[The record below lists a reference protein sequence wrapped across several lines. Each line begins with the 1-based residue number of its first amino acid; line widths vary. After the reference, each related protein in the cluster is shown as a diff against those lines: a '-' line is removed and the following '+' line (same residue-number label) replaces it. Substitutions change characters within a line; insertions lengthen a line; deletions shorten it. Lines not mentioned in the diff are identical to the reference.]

1 MTNDKSSTSPRSGS
15 GSTARARRAQR
26 SFPAATFEDALFLAN
41 EIQRIGSGQ
50 KVRRLT
56 LFDELGKSPES
67 GPSRQLVTN
76 SSRYG
81 LTKGSYQSEWLEL
94 TPEGSA
100 ATSPEASPRER
111 LRARFKLAIADVP
124 PFNALFERF
133 VGNKLPSQSVM
144 QDHLAE
150 GANRRDEVAEAVET
164 FIVNAKFIGILRPVS
179 GVERLLPLDHVLDEL
194 PATGGVP
201 GPSSAIQSARPEA
214 PTGRPATKATTEWAR
229 TCFYIAPIGDED
241 SEERKHSN
249 VFLGSIVEPAMEAL
263 DRGFQVVRADK
274 IEKAGMITAQVI
286 EHIFKA
292 ALVVADLSFHNPNV
306 FYELALRHATGKPT
320 VQITRTADR
329 IPFDVAD
336 VRTVQL
342 DTTDIPAFVPEM
354 ETWKAAIT
362 RLARQALDD
371 ADGGSNPLSVFYP
384 NFRAE
389 LTT

>member
-1 MTNDKSSTSPRSGS
+1 MTNDKSSTRSRSGS
-15 GSTARARRAQR
+15 ASTARARRAQR

-94 TPEGSA
+94 TPDGNA
-100 ATSPEASPRER
+100 ATSPESSPRER
-111 LRARFKLAIADVP
+111 LRARFKLAIADVA

-150 GANRRDEVAEAVET
+150 GGYRRDEVAEAVET
-164 FIVNAKFIGILRPVS
+164 FIVNTKFIGILRPVS

-194 PATGGVP
+194 PASGAAT
-201 GPSSAIQSARPEA
+201 SSDTSPDARPEA
-214 PTGRPATKATTEWAR
+214 PTGKPATAGTTEWSR

-241 SEERKHSN
+241 SDERRHSD
-249 VFLGSIVEPAMEAL
+249 VFLGSIVEPAIEAL
-263 DRGFQVVRADK
+263 DRGFHVVRADQ
-274 IEKAGMITAQVI
+274 IDKAGMITAQTI

-320 VQITRTADR
+320 VQITRATDR
-329 IPFDVAD
+329 MPFDVAD

-342 DTTDIPAFVPEM
+342 DTTDIPSFVPEM

-389 LTT
+389 LTR